1 MSNMIDKDINQQIEQ
16 LSRTLHLPAFR
27 GEYQQQAREAAA
39 ESLSYEA
46 FLLKLMERE
55 YTKREENRKK
65 VHIRQ
70 AGFVQYKYLHDL
82 GEPFESGMANRA
94 L

>member
-46 FLLKLMERE
+46 FLLRLMDFFTVFFTFYVFSLHKPKQEC
-55 YTKREENRKK
+55 
-65 VHIRQ
+65 
-70 AGFVQYKYLHDL
+70 FV
-82 GEPFESGMANRA
+82 
-94 L
+94 